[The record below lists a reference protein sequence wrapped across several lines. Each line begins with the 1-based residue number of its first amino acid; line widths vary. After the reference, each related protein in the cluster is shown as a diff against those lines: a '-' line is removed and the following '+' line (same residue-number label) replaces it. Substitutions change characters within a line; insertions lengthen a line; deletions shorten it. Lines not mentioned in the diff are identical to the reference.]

1 MNTGGAIALV
11 TEAGRGPGRAVAP
24 VPGRNGGGAPAD
36 VLPVLSRH
44 TLPQTGSYGTFESA
58 ARPMTNVVREELRA
72 QGTRTVAV
80 HPEFIDTDMAAH
92 VDRAGIIPA
101 DVVDQV
107 LDAVE
112 AAREELLADD
122 VPRQAGAMLSGGANH
137 DH

>member
-11 TEAGRGPGRAVAP
+11 TGAGRGPGRAVAT

-44 TLPQTGSYGTFESA
+44 TLPQTGSYGAFETA
-58 ARPMTNVVREELRA
+58 ARPMTNAVREELRA

-80 HPEFIDTDMAAH
+80 HAAFIDTDMAAH
-92 VDRAGIIPA
+92 VDRAGISPA

-107 LDAVE
+107 LDTVE
-112 AAREELLADD
+112 ADREEALTNE
-122 VPRQAGAMLSGGANH
+122 VTRQARAMLSRGANH